1 MVIFTVFSERRFFRR
16 KKLSQKKAQFH
27 MLLWIVLLI
36 ILDLRW
42 YGRIASVV
50 TIVAT
55 GKIYEK

>member
-1 MVIFTVFSERRFFRR
+1 MVIFTVFSERLFQREET
-16 KKLSQKKAQFH
+16 LSKKAQFH
-27 MLLWIVLLI
+27 MLLWIMLLI
-36 ILDLRW
+36 ILDFRW